1 MSVLLL
7 VLLACNGSSK
17 ESGPIDDTGTPPDD
31 SSPPPVDADED
42 GFVEGEDC
50 DDTDASI
57 HPGADEVCD
66 DVDNDCDSLSDEEDD
81 GLQDGLVFYVDGDG
95 DGHAGDTTVVVC
107 EDPGKGY
114 SAAPSDCDDS
124 NASVFPGAAE
134 MCGDGVV
141 QDCGSNN
148 AAAFDECNGS
158 TTGEGLESVEITLGE
173 QQLVK
178 FADLDGDATLDAAI
192 GAYHEYKPW
201 FYERGVW
208 IFSGPLS
215 GELRIEDAHEIL
227 GAGTSLE
234 IGDYD
239 GDGQADV
246 IAGAP
251 TEDSPYAGA
260 VYATTGPIAIDDFA
274 DAELTVLGDGSYELI
289 GTTVKLLGD
298 TTGDGWSEIVAG
310 AAASTGSE
318 GIYQGTVWIF
328 DGAPGSASASDVAV
342 AEIRG
347 DAKWQMLGAS
357 TAVGDLTGDG
367 VRDLVVGNGEYTR
380 PWDHVFVGPITGSMV
395 ASDADFEVT
404 ADPMDYDI
412 GLTTELAD
420 IDGDGSL
427 DLLAG
432 AVARMPGGRVYV
444 WSGPLTK
451 ATDDSDAVARI
462 DGTTKFLMLGG
473 SIDVNDADDD
483 GVTDLVVQSG
493 IYWTGGSTGSGPA
506 EGLTTAGFLF
516 LGPFAGVLDETDA
529 VLTIQETH
537 GDRFVGIA
545 PDMDGDG
552 RKEIAWD
559 TAVLTTL
566 FVNLNLY

>member
-1 MSVLLL
+1 
-7 VLLACNGSSK
+7 
-17 ESGPIDDTGTPPDD
+17 
-31 SSPPPVDADED
+31 
-42 GFVEGEDC
+42 
-50 DDTDASI
+50 
-57 HPGADEVCD
+57 
-66 DVDNDCDSLSDEEDD
+66 
-81 GLQDGLVFYVDGDG
+81 
-95 DGHAGDTTVVVC
+95 
-107 EDPGKGY
+107 
-114 SAAPSDCDDS
+114 
-124 NASVFPGAAE
+124 
-134 MCGDGVV
+134 V
-141 QDCGSNN
+141 QREHDRR
-148 AAAFDECNGS
+148 
-158 TTGEGLESVEITLGE
+158 GLESVEITLGE

-178 FADLDGDATLDAAI
+178 FADLDGDGTLDAAI
-192 GAYHEYKPW
+192 GAQHEYKPW
-201 FYERGVW
+201 YYERGVW

-215 GELRIEDAHEIL
+215 GDLRPEDGHEIL

-234 IGDYD
+234 IDDYD

-246 IAGAP
+246 IAGNP
-251 TEDSPYAGA
+251 TADNPYAGV
-260 VYATTGPIAIDDFA
+260 VYAATGPIAIDDFA
-274 DAELTVLGDGSYELI
+274 DSDFTVVGDGTYELI

-310 AAASTGSE
+310 AAGSTGSE

-347 DAKWQMLGAS
+347 DAMWQMFGAS

-367 VRDLVVGNGEYTR
+367 VRDLVAGNGEYTR
-380 PWDHVFVGPITGSMV
+380 TWDHVFVGPITGSMV
-395 ASDADFEVT
+395 AADSDFEVSVK
-404 ADPMDYDI
+404 PLDYDV

-420 IDGDGSL
+420 LDGDGSL

-432 AVARMPGGRVYV
+432 ASARLPGGRVYI
-444 WSGPLTK
+444 WEGPLTK
-451 ATDDSDAVARI
+451 ATDDTAAVARF
-462 DGTTKFLMLGG
+462 DGTTKFLTLGG

-483 GVTDLVVQSG
+483 GAPDLVIQSG
-493 IYWTGGSTGSGPA
+493 LYWTGGSTALGPA
-506 EGLTTAGFLF
+506 QGLTTAGFLF

-566 FVNLNLY
+566 FVNLDGY